1 MSHVVE
7 VNEGIVEA
15 SRQGADWWQLHRQ
28 RFAASGKLREVVTA
42 GATACVVGGT
52 VELGPYAEDD
62 ARFMADHM
70 VGVGGMPRTA
80 LRVKRTPR

>member
-7 VNEGIVEA
+7 VNEGVVEV
-15 SRQGADWWQLHRQ
+15 SQQGLGWWQLHRP
-28 RFAASGKLREVVTA
+28 RFAASGSLREVVP
-42 GATACVVGGT
+42 ACFIGGT

-70 VGVGGMPRTA
+70 VNVGGMPRTA
-80 LRVKRTPR
+80 LRVKRASR

>member
-15 SRQGADWWQLHRQ
+15 SGQGSDWWQLHRQ
-28 RFAASGKLREVVTA
+28 RFAASGKLREVVP
-42 GATACVVGGT
+42 ACVVGGP
-52 VELGPYAEDD
+52 VELGPYPEDD

-70 VGVGGMPRTA
+70 VDVGGMPRTA
-80 LRVKRTPR
+80 LRVKRAPR